1 MLEQKIN
8 DLTDAIN
15 ALTQRLTLMG
25 TADASP
31 SPSTVEP
38 TQPVEPVEPV
48 EPTQPVEPVEPA
60 PAQKSPKPA
69 KAPKEEPAPAQV
81 TIKHDDVQEICLEL
95 MRFDRSL
102 KPDVQKCIASFGGAQ
117 KLQDVSQA
125 DLPSLKAKLGL
136 LR

>member
-31 SPSTVEP
+31 SPST
-38 TQPVEPVEPV
+38 V

>member
-48 EPTQPVEPVEPA
+48 EPTQPVEPVE

>member
-15 ALTQRLTLMG
+15 ALTQQLTLINSAG
-25 TADASP
+25 VK
-31 SPSTVEP
+31 PSTVEP
-38 TQPVEPVEPV
+38 T
-48 EPTQPVEPVEPA
+48 EPTA
-60 PAQKSPKPA
+60 PATKSPKPV
-69 KAPKEEPAPAQV
+69 KTLKEEPAPAQV
-81 TIKHDDVQEICLEL
+81 TTKHEDVQELCLEL

-117 KLQDVSQA
+117 KLQDVPPA
-125 DLPSLKAKLGL
+125 DLPALKAKLEA